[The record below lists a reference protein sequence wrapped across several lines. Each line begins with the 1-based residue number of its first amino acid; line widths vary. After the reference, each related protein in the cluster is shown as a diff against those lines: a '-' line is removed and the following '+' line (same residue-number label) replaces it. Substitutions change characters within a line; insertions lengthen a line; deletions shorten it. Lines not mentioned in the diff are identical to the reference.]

1 MYKMICIDIDGT
13 LVQPDLSVS
22 RANAEAIA
30 QAKAKGVVIALSTGR
45 MHRSALAYADELQL
59 TDPIISSNGAYVRSK
74 EGNEVYYEQNLST
87 EDLRF
92 LVKTLEKFDTKINFY
107 DPREMFI
114 SEVRDYVL
122 RYERAAATLPENRR
136 IAIRYLSDSYTMEDF
151 IAERGG
157 KIQKGIV
164 FPRPDRIEA
173 IREAIGQNP
182 SIRVVSSGED
192 NLEFT
197 SRHADKGKGV
207 LALAKVLNIQPEEII
222 AVGDSENDLAML
234 RVAGMPVAMGNAAPE
249 VKAAAKYVTGTNLED
264 GVARMI
270 HRFVLEENPS

>member
-22 RANAEAIA
+22 QANAEAIA
-30 QAKAKGVVIALSTGR
+30 KAKAKGVVIALSTGR

-92 LVKTLEKFDTKINFY
+92 LVNTLEKFDTKINFY

-136 IAIRYLSDSYTMEDF
+136 IAIRYLSESYTMEDF

-164 FPRPDRIEA
+164 FPHPDRIEA

>member
-22 RANAEAIA
+22 QANAEAIA
-30 QAKAKGVVIALSTGR
+30 KAKAKGVVIALSTGR

-92 LVKTLEKFDTKINFY
+92 LVNTLEKFETKINFY

-114 SEVRDYVL
+114 SEVREYVL
-122 RYERAAATLPENRR
+122 RYERAAANLPDNRR
-136 IAIRYLSDSYTMEDF
+136 IAIRYLSESYTMEDF
-151 IAERGG
+151 IAEKGG

-164 FPRPDRIEA
+164 FPRPDRIDA
-173 IREAIGQNP
+173 IREAVAQNP
-182 SIRVVSSGED
+182 SIRVVSSGAD

-207 LALAKVLNIQPEEII
+207 LALAKVLNIQPHEII

-270 HRFVLEENPS
+270 HRFILEENPS